1 MRAISY
7 LFSSII
13 FLSCLQLNAAKLNT
27 QCTKNPVTGVVE
39 GLNANTSYTIAS
51 VSKIFTTHWAVSQ
64 LGADYRYPILIHVTP
79 VAAGQIDVHMEGSL
93 FPYFDRTMFQFLIGE
108 LNKLGVKAIH
118 YLTYDEN
125 LLYASDVRTNA
136 LLAHGDYVMSTDEIM
151 KDLRRDTTTINQNLS
166 ALNARAL
173 ALENLVLPNT
183 LTLTIKDIHYLAKKS
198 FTKTAQTKTYTLTSS
213 PLHRNLKE
221 MNRNSHNFV
230 AEMIFRKLSQDFGY
244 DTFFRVK
251 FPFIPADEVK
261 IYNGSGYPVVINGNK
276 TYNEASCRTVVEVM
290 SDMRNTLLKQGLEFK
305 HIMAVAGKDAAADGD
320 STVTQIYGANETN
333 GALIAKTGSVADTIA
348 LAGMISTAD
357 ETTFFHTSFDTENT
371 PADRQQAYGKIKD
384 WLINRLKGKKKSDLD
399 QYVPKSFLPFDKSSP
414 LVPVAPGKLQ

>member
-27 QCTKNPVTGVVE
+27 QCTKDPVTGVVE